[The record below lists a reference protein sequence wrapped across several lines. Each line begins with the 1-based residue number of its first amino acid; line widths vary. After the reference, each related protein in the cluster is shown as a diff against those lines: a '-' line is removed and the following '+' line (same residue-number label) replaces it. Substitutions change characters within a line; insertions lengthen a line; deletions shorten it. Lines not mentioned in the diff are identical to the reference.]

1 MPAPPNPFTDA
12 SLTREAVEQYL
23 ERINVDASRIGQP
36 PSLELLAELQLKH
49 LETVPKDTT
58 SLHVKEDEWKESRAI
73 TMASAWGGMPQPG
86 DAAFE
91 RIVTQHRGAFCF
103 TTNSLFAR
111 LLRSFGFRVS
121 ECVSRCYKAL
131 GNDPRTHPEGWIWG
145 SITHEL
151 LFVDWPESVAAGRR
165 FIVDA
170 MWGPNN
176 LALPIEL
183 KDGETVHG
191 LNEFEAYQLRHEF
204 LPLSDDAPRPIDTI
218 KGWTMYRR
226 CNTPVGTAIDLAAVS
241 GSARDESSDGS
252 FWSPL
257 YHVLPISVPVQDI
270 ALYQHYSASHALA
283 SFTNFFMITRLIPGG
298 KGARRSMMYA
308 PREGE
313 EKALAKVFTSDGP
326 EAQGSTEH
334 RDVKWIPMETAAMK
348 QWLKEEMGFRL

>member
-12 SLTREAVEQYL
+12 ALSDEAVRQYL
-23 ERINVDASRIGQP
+23 ARIKVDLEWIRRP

-49 LETVPKDTT
+49 LENVPKDTT
-58 SLHVKEDEWKESRAI
+58 SLHVKEDEWNGSRAI

-131 GNDPRTHPEGWIWG
+131 GNDPRVHPEGWIWG

-151 LFVDWPESVAAGRR
+151 LFVDWPESLAQGKR

-183 KDGETVHG
+183 NDGESIHG
-191 LNEFEAYQLRHEF
+191 LNEFEAYQLRYEL
-204 LPLSDDAPRPIDTI
+204 LPLSAEMPRPVDTI

-226 CNTPVGTAIDLAAVS
+226 CGTPVGKPIDLAAVAGDDS
-241 GSARDESSDGS
+241 TDGS

-283 SFTNFFMITRLIPGG
+283 SFTNFFMVTKLVPGG
-298 KGARRSMMYA
+298 KGARRSLMYA

-334 RDVKWIPMETAAMK
+334 RDVRWIPMETAAMK
-348 QWLKEEMGFRL
+348 QWLQEEMEFKL